1 MQTISSANTSINRRL
16 PRLYGQLPNDV
27 RNCQMLDYGCGK
39 YPEYVKKW
47 GEERGIA
54 VTSYDKY
61 NYPSEDWFKPYGYD
75 VVTCSNVLNVIQDYS
90 VRRDLLID
98 CYECLRIG
106 GKLYITVYEGD
117 RTGRGKTTKSDC
129 WQENRK
135 LSDYLDEVRRIFK
148 TINVSI
154 KNNMIVARKER

>member
-1 MQTISSANTSINRRL
+1 MQKISSANTSINRRL
-16 PRLYGQLPNDV
+16 PRLYGQLPKDV

-39 YPEYVKKW
+39 YPEYVRQW

-61 NYPSEDWFKPYGYD
+61 NYPSDDWFKPYGYD
-75 VVTCSNVLNVIQDYS
+75 VITCSNVLNVVNSHKI
-90 VRRDLLID
+90 RLNILKD
-98 CYECLRIG
+98 CYECLRVY
-106 GKLYITVYEGD
+106 GKLYLTVYEGD
-117 RTGRGKTTKSDC
+117 RTGKGKVTKSDC

-135 LSDYLDEVRRIFK
+135 LSDYLDEVRFVFG
-148 TINVSI
+148 TNNVSI